1 MLTSSVTLQSRK
13 LLSTGLALATAA
25 LFAACGGGGSHSD
38 SSTPTPPAPPA
49 GVSYDVVTL
58 IDDATARIRVTPNGI
73 NETDMVA
80 GTIFPTGDRP
90 SRAFLYNG
98 TATVDLGDFGGAS
111 SQAFNIT
118 RCGYVA
124 GSALR
129 PDGIAQAFLYDGT
142 LRDIGTPGIFSE
154 AAAVSDCRKVVGVAL
169 FGGARHAFLYD
180 GEMHDLGTL
189 PGRTRSSAVD
199 INTAGVVA
207 GNSDTAD
214 GSAPEHAFIYD
225 SAGTAGLQDLGTLG
239 GLSSNAVAINSA
251 GQVIGFSFTSADQ
264 MRAFRYS
271 GGTMQNLG
279 TLEGDD
285 SSAAFD
291 VNDAGFV
298 VGMSGT
304 FVGMQRAFMHDGVK
318 MHNIGTLGGKFAE
331 ALAINASGVVVGSSS
346 QPDEL
351 VAHAI
356 SWTLAGGIVDL
367 NKRLNSPPAGLVLIQ
382 AMAISDQGSIV
393 AKSNTGLVLL
403 KVHK

>member
-1 MLTSSVTLQSRK
+1 MLTSPVHFQSRK
-13 LLSTGLALATAA
+13 LLSTAIALATAA
-25 LFAACGGGGSHSD
+25 LFTACGGGGSDSD
-38 SSTPTPPAPPA
+38 SHSPPTPTPPA
-49 GVSYDVVTL
+49 GVTYDVIPL
-58 IDDATARIRVTPNGI
+58 IEDATARIRVTPNGI
-73 NETDMVA
+73 NESDMVA

-98 TATVDLGDFGGAS
+98 TNTVDLGDFGGPS

-124 GSALR
+124 GAALR
-129 PDGIAQAFLYDGT
+129 PDGIAQAFLYDGS

-154 AAAVSDCRKVVGVAL
+154 AAAVSDCRKVVGVAT

-199 INTAGVVA
+199 INTAGIVA
-207 GNSDTAD
+207 GNSDTVD

-225 SAGTAGLQDLGTLG
+225 SGGSAGLQDLGTLG
-239 GLSSNAVAINSA
+239 GLSSSAVAVNSA
-251 GQVIGFSFTSADQ
+251 GQVIGFSFTAGDQ

-291 VNDAGFV
+291 INDAGFV

-304 FVGMQRAFMHDGVK
+304 FVGTQRAFMHDGVK
-318 MHNIGTLGGKFAE
+318 MHSIGTLGGKFAE
-331 ALAINASGVVVGSSS
+331 ALAINAGGVVVGSSS
-346 QPDEL
+346 QADEL

-367 NKRLNSPPAGLVLIQ
+367 NKRLHSPPPGLVLIQ
-382 AMAISDQGSIV
+382 AMAISDRGSIV
-393 AKSNTGLVLL
+393 VKSNNGLVLL
-403 KVHK
+403 KEHK